1 MIAINARFRSHRQA
15 GMQRY
20 AAELVRRFGDSAT
33 LVVPHSPLRG
43 IQGHLWEQT
52 ILPLRAGRRLLWSP
66 NNTGPLSVEHQVCTI
81 HDLIPLDHPEWFT
94 PQFVRMNR
102 VLIKVLAHKVRHI
115 IAISQHTKARILEL
129 LGVPDDKVT
138 VVPNGVDPAFAA
150 VSSQDTATHLSNF
163 HLSAGRYVLCV
174 GSLEP
179 RKNLRR
185 LLQAWDL
192 VRDRLP
198 TDFELVIAGGAGS
211 KSVFAEELRGPV
223 PAKARFLGY
232 VPDGALP
239 ALYAGA
245 AAFVYPSLS
254 EGFGLPPLEAMAA
267 GTPVITS
274 ATSAIPEIAG
284 GAALLI
290 DPRSPSEIAF
300 AIQRLVGSPSLCD
313 AMRRAGKLRAQEFSW
328 DKCSN
333 ATLALLERYA

>member
-1 MIAINARFRSHRQA
+1 MIAVNARFRSHRQA

-33 LVVPHSPLRG
+33 LVLPHAPLMG

-52 ILPLRAGRRLLWSP
+52 VLPLRAGRRLLWSP

-102 VLIKVLAHKVRHI
+102 VLIKLLARKVRHI
-115 IAISQHTKARILEL
+115 IAISQHTKERILEL
-129 LGVPDDKVT
+129 LGVPDSKVT

-150 VSSQDTATHLSNF
+150 VSNEDKAAHLSKF
-163 HLSAGRYVLCV
+163 TLSAGRYILCV

-179 RKNLRR
+179 RKNLSR

-192 VRDRLP
+192 VRERLP
-198 TDFELVIAGGAGS
+198 DDFELVIAGAAGS

-232 VPDGALP
+232 VPDAALP

-274 ATSAIPEIAG
+274 ATSAIPETAAG
-284 GAALLI
+284 SALLI
-290 DPRSPSEIAF
+290 DPRSPSEIGF

-313 AMRRAGKLRAQEFSW
+313 SMRRAGKIRAQEFSW

-333 ATLALLERYA
+333 ATLKLLEHYA

>member
-1 MIAINARFRSHRQA
+1 MIAVNARFRSHQQA

-20 AAELVRRFGDSAT
+20 AAELVRRFGDRAT
-33 LVVPHSPLRG
+33 LVFPHAPLKG

-52 ILPLRAGRRLLWSP
+52 VLPLRTGRRLLWSP

-102 VLIKVLAHKVRHI
+102 VLITLLARKVKHI
-115 IAISQHTKARILEL
+115 IAISQHTKTRIQEL
-129 LGVPDDKVT
+129 LGVASNRIT
-138 VVPNGVDPAFAA
+138 VIPNGVDPAFAG
-150 VSSQDTATHLSNF
+150 VSSQDTAEHLSTF
-163 HLSAGRYVLCV
+163 ALSAGRYVLCV

-179 RKNLRR
+179 RKNLGT
-185 LLQAWDL
+185 LLKAWEQ
-192 VRDRLP
+192 VRERLP
-198 TDFELVIAGGAGS
+198 ADLELVIAGGSGS
-211 KSVFAEELRGPV
+211 KSVFAEEPRVPV
-223 PAKARFLGY
+223 PDKVRFLGY
-232 VPDGALP
+232 VPESALP

-274 ATSAIPEIAG
+274 ATSAIPEITA

-290 DPRSPSEIAF
+290 DPRSPSEIGF
-300 AIQRLVGSPSLCD
+300 AIQRLVESPSLCD
-313 AMRRAGKLRAQEFSW
+313 AMRRAGKVRAQEFSW

-333 ATLALLERYA
+333 ATLKLLEQYA